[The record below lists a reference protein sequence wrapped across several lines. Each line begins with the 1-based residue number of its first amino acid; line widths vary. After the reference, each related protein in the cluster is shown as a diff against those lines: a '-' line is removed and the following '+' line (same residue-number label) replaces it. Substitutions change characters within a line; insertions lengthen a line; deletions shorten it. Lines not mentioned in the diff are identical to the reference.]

1 MFIVSITFIF
11 IISLLSSFN
20 YIVLFHFE
28 KSNRY
33 VSIDNRSTQQIFSID
48 HKIIQLCWKRR
59 LKLAINV
66 NSAGSYHCVKSVQIR
81 NFFWSAFCFI
91 RTHSEYR
98 KIRTRKNS
106 VFGFFSRSASLL
118 VIAQFRNC
126 AEIFATIVVVV
137 VVVVVNLFSVRNKN
151 SSDT

>member
-28 KSNRY
+28 KSNR
-33 VSIDNRSTQQIFSID
+33 STQQIFSID
-48 HKIIQLCWKRR
+48 HNIIQLCWKRR
-59 LKLAINV
+59 LKVAINV
-66 NSAGSYHCVKSVQIR
+66 NSAGSHHCVKSVQIR

-91 RTHSEYR
+91 RTQSEYR

-137 VVVVVNLFSVRNKN
+137 VVVNLFSVGNKN